1 MSTATAAQPSRPAST
16 ATGRTATVAGPTRG
30 LVEITKV
37 RKSFGATEVLKGIT
51 LTVEPGGVA
60 VIVGPSGSGKSTL
73 LRTINHLEKST
84 AATSPS
90 TGRWWATRSGASG
103 CTSCARRTS

>member
-1 MSTATAAQPSRPAST
+1 MSTLATRTAEATAAENS
-16 ATGRTATVAGPTRG
+16 ATDNSAKDTSATRG

-37 RKSFGATEVLKGIT
+37 RKCFGATEVLKGVT

-73 LRTINHLEKST
+73 LRTINHLEKVDAGFIAIDGT
-84 AATSPS
+84 LV
-90 TGRWWATRSGASG
+90 GYEV
-103 CTSCARRTS
+103 

>member
-1 MSTATAAQPSRPAST
+1 MSTATHSRPETPT
-16 ATGRTATVAGPTRG
+16 APEATRG

-60 VIVGPSGSGKSTL
+60 VIVGPSGSG
-73 LRTINHLEKST
+73 
-84 AATSPS
+84 A
-90 TGRWWATRSGASG
+90 GASPVG
-103 CTSCARRTS
+103 RRPASHHGGDRGHPDRGAVCTDPAAGQRAGLARWAP